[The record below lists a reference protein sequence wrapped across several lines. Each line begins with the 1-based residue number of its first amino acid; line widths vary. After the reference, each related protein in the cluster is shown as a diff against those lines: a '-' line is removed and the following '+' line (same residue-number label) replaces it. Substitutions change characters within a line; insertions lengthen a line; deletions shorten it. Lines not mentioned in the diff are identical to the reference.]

1 MKQAHLRQK
10 PRVFVMIVNVY
21 EEINL
26 DLNENH
32 HVEFSTA
39 AVIRVLKQWYNC
51 MTGCVA
57 RYVTHSVTHRVTDIT

>member
-32 HVEFSTA
+32 HVEFSAA
-39 AVIRVLKQWYNC
+39 AVIRVLKQW
-51 MTGCVA
+51 
-57 RYVTHSVTHRVTDIT
+57 